1 MPERPEPGRREPG
14 RRTPEAVRAGADPAR
29 SRNANR
35 AARLAFLALLG
46 STWLSAALP
55 ARGQGLAGA
64 DGKAPIEIVADSLVV
79 RQNERLAIF
88 SGNVDATQ
96 GQRSLRADELKV
108 FYGEESAGGGQGIR
122 RIEATGRVLV
132 VEPGQTAQGDRGVYE
147 PAAGRIQLDGNVVL
161 TRGDNVV
168 RGGQLEMDLATGTAV
183 VRAAR
188 PGGPPGERVRALF
201 VPREGHGESRP
212 DGDRE
217 RPSKDPQPR

>member
-1 MPERPEPGRREPG
+1 MPERREPE
-14 RRTPEAVRAGADPAR
+14 RRAPNSARAGARTAR

-35 AARLAFLALLG
+35 KARLVFLALLG
-46 STWLSAALP
+46 SMGLSAALSVR
-55 ARGQGLAGA
+55 AQGLAGA

-96 GQRSLRADELKV
+96 GERSLRADELKV
-108 FYGEESAGGGQGIR
+108 FYGEESTGGGQGIR
-122 RIEATGRVLV
+122 RIEASGRVV
-132 VEPGQTAQGDRGVYE
+132 VAEPGQTAQGDRGVYD
-147 PAAGRIQLDGNVVL
+147 PAAERIQLDGNVVL
-161 TRGDNVV
+161 TRGGNVV

-201 VPREGHGESRP
+201 VPQEGRGESRP
-212 DGDRE
+212 GSSRE